1 MSINPAD
8 LRRVNVF
15 EKASDEDLNMIA
27 QASIERS
34 IEEGNFFFFQGD
46 PADYAYILVAGRA
59 KLLQTNPSGQ
69 QVNLRTINAWQMFGA
84 LGAVR
89 EAATYPASAQALEDC
104 NALAVKST
112 TLKELIKDRPYL
124 TFGLMKLM
132 TDYIQEM
139 QERYRELAT
148 EKVERR
154 IARVLLRLTAQTG
167 INGEHNTI
175 ELGFT
180 RKELS
185 EMAGTTLF
193 TVSRILSEWE
203 RLGLVEA
210 GRERVVILQPHE
222 LVVIAEELEK

>member
-15 EKASDEDLNMIA
+15 EKASDEDLKIIA
-27 QASIERS
+27 QGSIERS

-112 TLKELIKDRPYL
+112 TLKDLIKDRPYL
-124 TFGLMKLM
+124 SIGLMNLM

-154 IARVLLRLTAQTG
+154 IARDTHA
-167 INGEHNTI
+167 
-175 ELGFT
+175 
-180 RKELS
+180 
-185 EMAGTTLF
+185 
-193 TVSRILSEWE
+193 
-203 RLGLVEA
+203 
-210 GRERVVILQPHE
+210 
-222 LVVIAEELEK
+222 